1 MKLEVSNIRAGYGG
15 GADVLKDVSV
25 TVQKGTV
32 VGLIGANGAG
42 KSTLLRTICG
52 FLKPRA
58 GDVVLDDRTA
68 TGLRPDSLAARGI
81 GYLMEGHSVFPSL
94 TVEENLQLG
103 TWSFRNDRDRVKRV
117 PGGPSNAPRS
127 SRRSAALKPGCCRA
141 DSSASSSCSGFRWAI
156 PR

>member
-68 TGLRPDSLAARGI
+68 TGLRPDSLALSDGRPLGLSELDGRG
-81 GYLMEGHSVFPSL
+81 EPAAW
-94 TVEENLQLG
+94 NL
-103 TWSFRNDRDRVKRV
+103 V
-117 PGGPSNAPRS
+117 
-127 SRRSAALKPGCCRA
+127 
-141 DSSASSSCSGFRWAI
+141 I
-156 PR
+156 PQ